1 MVRPSLLQRAD
12 VCGLVPALA
21 KQFPETSDAAD
32 RGTAIHAAI
41 ARDDRTV
48 PEARTAREWV
58 ESNLIGELVY
68 ERKVELIDLDT
79 METLTEGTPDLVAGP
94 DTDGVMAVVDWKS
107 GRSAADLDPSN
118 TLQLI
123 AYGLAVCDGRPFRC
137 VLVLLDS
144 KDAESYARWSRVF
157 EPAEHPVL
165 MDYIRAIVHKEP
177 VAHPGDWCGSCYQR
191 VYCPAW
197 KARTAL
203 ALTVLAHPSM
213 VLTVSDENAPELS
226 QRIKAVREA
235 ADMAEEQL
243 RAHVRA
249 GGRCVVDGKELY
261 EATCEGRE
269 TVDAKAIKAAGL
281 VQYLKTGAPYQT
293 WRWRKAK

>member
-1 MVRPSLLQRAD
+1 MPV
-12 VCGLVPALA
+12 LA
-21 KQFPETSDAAD
+21 AQFPETSDAAD

-58 ESNLIGELVY
+58 ESNLVGELRF
-68 ERKVELIDLDT
+68 ERKVELVDLDT

-94 DTDGVMAVVDWKS
+94 DTDGVMVVVDWKT
-107 GRSAADLDPSN
+107 GRSAADLDPDN

-144 KDAESYARWSRVF
+144 KDSESFARWSRIF
-157 EPAEHPVL
+157 EPAEHPEL
-165 MDYIRAIVHKEP
+165 LERIRSIVRKDP

-197 KARTAL
+197 KARTEV
-203 ALTVLAHPSM
+203 ALTVIKPTVA
-213 VLTVSDENAPELS
+213 LTVSDENAPELS

-269 TVDAKAIKAAGL
+269 SVDVKAIKTAGL
-281 VQYLKTGAPYQT
+281 TQFLKVGAPYQT
-293 WRWRKAK
+293 WRWRKVKAG

>member
-1 MVRPSLLQRAD
+1 MIRPSLLQRSE
-12 VCGLVPALA
+12 VCSLVPVLA

-58 ESNLIGELVY
+58 ESNLVGKLRF

-94 DTDGVMAVVDWKS
+94 DTDGTMVVIDFKT
-107 GRSAADLDPSN
+107 GRPENVVEPDGN
-118 TLQLI
+118 LQI
-123 AYGLAVCDGRPFRC
+123 GAYCLAVCDGRPFRG
-137 VLVLLDS
+137 VLVFLDGD
-144 KDAESYARWSRVF
+144 KPADARWSRIF
-157 EPAEHPVL
+157 EPLEHPAL
-165 MDYIRAIVHKEP
+165 LERIRAIVHKEP
-177 VAHPGDWCGSCYQR
+177 VAHPGGWCVSCYQR

-197 KARTAL
+197 KARTEV
-203 ALTVLAHPSM
+203 ALTVLRPSTA
-213 VLTVSDENAPELS
+213 LTVTDENAPELS

-249 GGRCVVDGKELY
+249 GGRCIVDGKELY
-261 EATCEGRE
+261 EATCDGRE
-269 TVDAKAIKAAGL
+269 SVDAKAIKAAGL
-281 VQYLKTGAPYQT
+281 TQYLKVGASYQA
-293 WRWRKAK
+293 WRWRKAKM